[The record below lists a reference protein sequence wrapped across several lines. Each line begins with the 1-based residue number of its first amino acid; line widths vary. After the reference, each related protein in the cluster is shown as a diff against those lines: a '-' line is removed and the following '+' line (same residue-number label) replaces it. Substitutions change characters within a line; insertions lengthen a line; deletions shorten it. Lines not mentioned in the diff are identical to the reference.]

1 MKKKRM
7 KQPDK
12 RDYLG
17 HRERL
22 RSRFLKRGADAV
34 GDYELLELL
43 LFNARPRGDVKPL
56 AKALLR
62 RFGDIAGV
70 ISASPDELAQVSGL
84 GKSSIATLKAVQAA
98 ALKLIIAHLSKRQV
112 LASWQHLLDYCRAS
126 MAYLKVEQLSLIYLD
141 RQNKLIADEVLQQ
154 GTVDHTPVYPRE
166 VVKRALDLGAA
177 AIIMVH
183 NHPGGDSRPSEA
195 DIAMTGQVA
204 AAVSAIGIQL
214 HDHVIIGRNGHSS
227 FKSLGLL

>member
-1 MKKKRM
+1 MEKKRM

-12 RDYLG
+12 PDYLG

-98 ALKLIIAHLSKRQV
+98 ALKLIIAPLSKRPV

-126 MAYLKVEQLSLIYLD
+126 MAYLKVEQLRLIYLD
-141 RQNKLIADEVLQQ
+141 RQYKLIADEVLQQ

>member
-1 MKKKRM
+1 M

-12 RDYLG
+12 PDYLG

-98 ALKLIIAHLSKRQV
+98 ALKLIIAPLSKRPV
-112 LASWQHLLDYCRAS
+112 LASWQHLLDYYRAS
-126 MAYLKVEQLSLIYLD
+126 MAYLKVEQLRLIYLD

-177 AIIMVH
+177 AIV
-183 NHPGGDSRPSEA
+183 GRQRP
-195 DIAMTGQVA
+195 I
-204 AAVSAIGIQL
+204 L
-214 HDHVIIGRNGHSS
+214 P
-227 FKSLGLL
+227 

>member
-1 MKKKRM
+1 M

-12 RDYLG
+12 PDYLG

-98 ALKLIIAHLSKRQV
+98 ALKLIIAPLSKRPV
-112 LASWQHLLDYCRAS
+112 LASWQHLLDYYRAS
-126 MAYLKVEQLSLIYLD
+126 MAYLKVEQLRLIYLD

>member
-1 MKKKRM
+1 M

-12 RDYLG
+12 PDYLG

-98 ALKLIIAHLSKRQV
+98 ALKLIIAPLSKRPV
-112 LASWQHLLDYCRAS
+112 LASWQHLLDYYRAS
-126 MAYLKVEQLSLIYLD
+126 MAYLKVEQLRLIYLD
-141 RQNKLIADEVLQQ
+141 RQNKLLADEVLQQ

>member
-1 MKKKRM
+1 M

-12 RDYLG
+12 PDYLG

-98 ALKLIIAHLSKRQV
+98 ALKLIIAPLSKRPV
-112 LASWQHLLDYCRAS
+112 LASWQHLLDYYRAS
-126 MAYLKVEQLSLIYLD
+126 MAYLKVEQLRLIYLD

-214 HDHVIIGRNGHSS
+214 HDHVIIGRNGHSR

>member
-1 MKKKRM
+1 M

-12 RDYLG
+12 PDYLG

-22 RSRFLKRGADAV
+22 RARFLRRGVEAV

-62 RFGDIAGV
+62 QFGDFAGV
-70 ISASPDELAQVSGL
+70 ISASAEELAQVPGL
-84 GKSSIATLKAVQAA
+84 GQSSIASLKAVQAA
-98 ALKLIIAHLSKRQV
+98 ALKLIMAPLSKRPV

-126 MAYLKVEQLSLIYLD
+126 MAYLKVEQLRLIYLD
-141 RQNKLIADEVLQQ
+141 RQNKLIADEVMQQ

-183 NHPGGDSRPSEA
+183 NHPGGDSKPSEA
-195 DIAMTGQVA
+195 DITMTDQVA
-204 AAVSAIGIQL
+204 AAVAAIDIQL
-214 HDHVIIGRNGHSS
+214 HDHVIIGRDGYSS
-227 FKSLGLL
+227 FKSMGLL

>member
-12 RDYLG
+12 PSYLG

-98 ALKLIIAHLSKRQV
+98 ALKLIIAPLSKRPV
-112 LASWQHLLDYCRAS
+112 LASWQHLLDYCWAS
-126 MAYLKVEQLSLIYLD
+126 MAYLKVEKLRLIYLD

-214 HDHVIIGRNGHSS
+214 HDHVIIGRNGHSR